1 MSLGANQ
8 IGQTIH
14 RLLDVRR
21 MKPSEL
27 ARQANVDQG
36 QLSRILRGISYPS
49 IESLSR
55 IANALGVS
63 AGYLLEDETGFS
75 EGKESIENLTAALQ
89 RKPGLQVALRS
100 IQKLDDKDQEKVL
113 SIINQVVSMIDRA
126 EEPAN

>member
-49 IESLSR
+49 IDSLSR

-63 AGYLLEDETGFS
+63 AGSLLEDETGFS